1 MRVSFS
7 FPVFVAAVI
16 SLGSQC
22 GRAQSL
28 PDSARLPRPAAV
40 SQLVFEKTTHCAQP
54 FGMREGQYFEYQ
66 LLDGRG
72 KPAGTWRYRVVK
84 ISQDSVAVKKKKPV
98 ATTTVFLKS
107 GLYDLSNRVLA
118 QQDLTHFCR
127 NDTTFTDGL
136 GCINYESLKSFRG
149 RRLAYQGTPLAWPSQ
164 PTAGTSLADGG
175 VTIQVSSPSVA
186 IAKVRTVVRQRKIL
200 PGTSLIT
207 VPAGTFSCYTV
218 ESQQE
223 ASTAPRADLVL
234 KSSGR
239 EVTYYDPA
247 VGIVKTELY
256 DKNRKL
262 VQTRVLTK
270 H

>member
-1 MRVSFS
+1 MRVPLS
-7 FPVFVAAVI
+7 FPVFVVAVF
-16 SLGSQC
+16 SLASQSA
-22 GRAQSL
+22 RAQAL

-40 SQLVFEKTTHCAQP
+40 SQLAFEKTTRCAQP
-54 FGMREGQYFEYQ
+54 FGMHEGQFFEYQ

-84 ISQDSVAVKKKKPV
+84 IKQDSVAVKKKKPV
-98 ATTTVFLKS
+98 AITTVLLKS

-136 GCINYESLKSFRG
+136 AYINYESLKSFRG
-149 RRLAYQGTPLAWPSQ
+149 RRLAYQATPLAWPTQ
-164 PTAGTSLADGG
+164 PTAGTSLAEGG
-175 VTIQVSSPSVA
+175 VAIQVSSPSVA
-186 IAKVRTVVRQRKIL
+186 IAKVRTVVRQRTVM
-200 PGTSLIT
+200 PGTTLIT

-218 ESQQE
+218 EGQQE
-223 ASTAPRADLVL
+223 ASTAARADLVFRNN
-234 KSSGR
+234 GR
-239 EVTYYDPA
+239 EVCYYDPA

-262 VQTRVLTK
+262 VQTKVLTK